1 MLGYITVRGYIP
13 SRPNE
18 RPKVVGV
25 EFRVDVRYN
34 MQPEADCHG
43 NKLAALSLNPTSM
56 AGINKRFGECVGRE
70 GHPAGSVPY
79 LLRHWWP
86 MTYPIVD
93 TVGGLSL
100 ILYILYVLKWMER
113 GVRVKPT

>member
-1 MLGYITVRGYIP
+1 
-13 SRPNE
+13 
-18 RPKVVGV
+18 
-25 EFRVDVRYN
+25 
-34 MQPEADCHG
+34 
-43 NKLAALSLNPTSM
+43 
-56 AGINKRFGECVGRE
+56 
-70 GHPAGSVPY
+70 
-79 LLRHWWP
+79 